1 MLEKLENKI
10 NEELDKV
17 LEKKDYSLGD
27 LKLLIE
33 MKNSLEVQDFLKI
46 NYLENNNKGF
56 GPINLEEL
64 KGDLLND
71 SSNNK

>member
-17 LEKKDYSLGD
+17 LEKKDYSLSD

-33 MKNSLEVQDFLKI
+33 MKNSLEVQDFLKT
-46 NYLENNNKGF
+46 NYLENNKGF

-64 KGDLLND
+64 KGDVLND